1 MIHIYLHGLFRSM
14 NKSIYLH
21 LRPVEMSIEEKNAF
35 VLILFY
41 YTNKNLKVIWK

>member
-21 LRPVEMSIEEKNAF
+21 LRPVEMSIEEKKCICINSF
-35 VLILFY
+35 LL
-41 YTNKNLKVIWK
+41 